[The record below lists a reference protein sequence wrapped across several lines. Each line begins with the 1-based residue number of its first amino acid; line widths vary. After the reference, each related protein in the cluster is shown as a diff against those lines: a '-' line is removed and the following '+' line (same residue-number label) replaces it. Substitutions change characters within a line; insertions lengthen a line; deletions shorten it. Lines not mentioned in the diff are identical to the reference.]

1 MHIWDHRR
9 SHPRAPHGRVT
20 HLEFFWLAR
29 DANDHPRGCFARV
42 SSGRVVYYSGRSS
55 WLDVSSHRRPGA
67 VGDRYKGRQKL
78 QSEAPYEVSDQGITL
93 QSSEESTKISKSE
106 IAQVY
111 DVVVKPLTANG
122 EYLAE
127 ELGPMIIFDPDLYV
141 YALHLEHYVPVL
153 LYNSSDPEDDF
164 PIQCVWR

>member
-1 MHIWDHRR
+1 MRDRQSGQPRR
-9 SHPRAPHGRVT
+9 SI
-20 HLEFFWLAR
+20 FFLVPQGA
-29 DANDHPRGCFARV
+29 DVLRV
-42 SSGRVVYYSGRSS
+42 SSGRIVYYSGRSS
-55 WLDVSSHRRPGA
+55 WLDVSSLRIAGRERLEIVTKAGKT
-67 VGDRYKGRQKL
+67 YKVKP
-78 QSEAPYEVSDQGITL
+78 PYEVSDQGITL

-122 EYLAE
+122 DYLAE

-153 LYNSSDPEDDF
+153 PYNSSDPEDDF